1 MSLST
6 IGQLATTFGEIVGPG
21 ARRANIRAENQRAI
35 LNDKIDQLESIFN
48 TQTLPEG
55 LTPRE
60 AAERT
65 APILGQASINKIG
78 EGVFSGS
85 VRMSFGKTGL
95 EPSGRTS
102 LNKGIPVGAYNL
114 NISGLT
120 KTRPLTKD
128 QRELQSWMR
137 VSKIL
142 ANVGDSSD
150 PLAYYKAAEGI
161 TPVEFSAARRY
172 VENNADDIT
181 SRRETAW
188 RLGYLKKVESRQAQ
202 MSGKFRYEPS
212 TKGEAVYRDKFFKL
226 TLQKLEKYKN
236 LNDEGKKDFLKKR
249 FQKARAGNLS
259 EGFNVETGEMV
270 TRLMY
275 LPEIQNERLKT
286 IANAAT
292 LPRARS
298 IVKNDMEQ
306 APEDLSATKQ
316 VIAEASTSSPTQVAP
331 RGGDAGLPSEIL
343 NELNRFDIEEYKN
356 TVASYL
362 RDNQNRRSSSLESR
376 DRFIINLQKQRGI
389 IVSQTDHAAILEF
402 FEDLY
407 DQAFPRYDYSP
418 FAQRIF

>member
-1 MSLST
+1 
-6 IGQLATTFGEIVGPG
+6 
-21 ARRANIRAENQRAI
+21 
-35 LNDKIDQLESIFN
+35 
-48 TQTLPEG
+48 
-55 LTPRE
+55 
-60 AAERT
+60 
-65 APILGQASINKIG
+65 
-78 EGVFSGS
+78 
-85 VRMSFGKTGL
+85 
-95 EPSGRTS
+95 
-102 LNKGIPVGAYNL
+102 
-114 NISGLT
+114 
-120 KTRPLTKD
+120 
-128 QRELQSWMR
+128 
-137 VSKIL
+137 
-142 ANVGDSSD
+142 
-150 PLAYYKAAEGI
+150 
-161 TPVEFSAARRY
+161 
-172 VENNADDIT
+172 
-181 SRRETAW
+181 
-188 RLGYLKKVESRQAQ
+188 